1 MQGRDTMDKIVEC
14 VPNFS
19 EGRDMTVI
27 KQITDA
33 IEAVEGVMLLDVDP
47 GADTNRTVVTFVGSP
62 EAVKEAAFQAV
73 KRAAEVIDM
82 SKHHGAHP
90 RMGATDVCPFVPV
103 SGVTMEDCVAIAR
116 EVGRRVGV
124 ELHIPVYLYEEAATK
139 EEWRNL
145 AEVRKGEYEGLKER
159 FESGDPYW
167 TPDFGPAEF
176 NEKAGA
182 TAVGAREFLIAYNIN
197 LNTKDRKLA
206 HNVAL
211 NLREKGRAKR
221 DEDGKIVRDENGKK
235 VMVPGRLKYTKAIGW
250 YIEEYGFAQISINL
264 TNYKKTPWHTV
275 FEVAREE
282 AEKAGLIVTG
292 SELVGL
298 IPKQAVLD
306 AGRYFLRKQGK
317 SSGVSER
324 ELIEEAVLSMGL
336 SQIAPFDPNEKI
348 IEYRIREEEPLV
360 SMGIREFMDEL
371 ASDSPAP
378 GGGSVAALEASLGA
392 ALSSM
397 VANLTVGKKGYE
409 DVREEMIEVA
419 EEAQD
424 MKDRF
429 LYLID
434 EDTRSFNRLMAAM
447 KMPKKTEEEK
457 KARQEAIDA
466 ATMDA
471 ARVPLRVAE
480 LAAEAFDLA
489 RVVAQRGNVNSVSDA
504 GVAALSLRA
513 AVHGACLNVEINLS
527 GLPDSEEKASM
538 LERVS
543 ELRSVSD
550 RAEQEI
556 LTTVKEKL

>member
-1 MQGRDTMDKIVEC
+1 MQGRDTMQKIVEC

-33 IEAVEGVMLLDVDP
+33 IESVEGVRLLDVDP
-47 GADTNRTVVTFVGSP
+47 GEDTNRTVVTFVGSP
-62 EAVKEAAFQAV
+62 EGVKEAAFLAV
-73 KRAAEVIDM
+73 KTAAEVIDM
-82 SKHHGAHP
+82 RKHHGAHP

-103 SGVTMEDCVAIAR
+103 KGVTMEECVEIAR
-116 EVGRRVGV
+116 EVGKRIGD
-124 ELHIPVYLYEEAATK
+124 ELGIPVYLYEEAATK
-139 EEWRNL
+139 PEWHNL

-176 NEKAGA
+176 NERAGA

-197 LNTKDRKLA
+197 LNTKDRRLA
-206 HNVAL
+206 HHVAL

-221 DEDGKIVRDENGKK
+221 DENGKIVRDENGKK

-264 TNYKKTPWHTV
+264 TNYKKTPWHIV

-298 IPKQAVLD
+298 IPLEAVLE

-348 IEYRIREEEPLV
+348 IEYRIKEEAPLV
-360 SMGIREFMDEL
+360 SMDIQDFMDEL

-378 GGGSVAALEASLGA
+378 GGGSVAALEASLGV
-392 ALSSM
+392 ALSAM

-409 DVREEMIEVA
+409 EVKESMIELA
-419 EEAQD
+419 EKAQQL
-424 MKDRF
+424 KDRF

-434 EDTRSFNRLMAAM
+434 EDTRSFNSLMAAM

-457 KARQEAIDA
+457 KMRQEAIDR
-466 ATMDA
+466 ATMEA
-471 ARVPLRVAE
+471 ARVPMSVAE
-480 LAAEAFDLA
+480 LALEAFEPA
-489 RVVAQRGNVNSVSDA
+489 EIAAKNGNVNSVSDA
-504 GVAALSLRA
+504 GVSALSLRA
-513 AVHGACLNVEINLS
+513 AVHGACLNVMINLS
-527 GLPDSEEKASM
+527 GLPETEEKAEM
-538 LERVS
+538 LK
-543 ELRSVSD
+543 
-550 RAEQEI
+550 RAEEIRRLADKREAEI
-556 LTTVKEKL
+556 LAIVEEKM

>member
-1 MQGRDTMDKIVEC
+1 MQGRDTMQKIVEC

-19 EGRDMTVI
+19 EGRDMAVI

-33 IEAVEGVMLLDVDP
+33 IESVAGAKLLDVDP

-62 EAVKEAAFQAV
+62 EAVKEAAFRAV
-73 KRAAEVIDM
+73 KKAAEVIDM
-82 SKHHGAHP
+82 TKHHGAHP

-103 SGVTMEDCVAIAR
+103 SGITMDDCVEIAG
-116 EVGRRVGV
+116 EVGKRIGD
-124 ELHIPVYLYEEAATK
+124 ELGIPVYLYEEAATK
-139 EEWRNL
+139 EEWHNL
-145 AEVRKGEYEGLKER
+145 AEVRKGEYEGLRER
-159 FESGDPYW
+159 FQSKDPYW

-176 NEKAGA
+176 NERAGA

-206 HNVAL
+206 NNVAL

-221 DEDGKIVRDENGKK
+221 DEKGKIVRDGEGNK

-275 FEVAREE
+275 FDVAREE

-298 IPKQAVLD
+298 IPKQAVIE

-336 SQIAPFDPNEKI
+336 SQIAPFDPEEKI
-348 IEYRIREEEPLV
+348 IEYRIREDEPLV
-360 SMGIREFMDEL
+360 SMTIKDFMDEL

-392 ALSSM
+392 ALSAM
-397 VANLTVGKKGYE
+397 VANLTVGKKGYG
-409 DVREEMIEVA
+409 DVKEEMIEVA
-419 EEAQD
+419 ERAQEI
-424 MKDRF
+424 KDRF

-434 EDTRSFNRLMAAM
+434 EDTRSFNNLMAAM
-447 KMPKKTEEEK
+447 KMPKKTDEEK
-457 KARQEAIDA
+457 KRRQEAINS
-466 ATMDA
+466 ATMEA
-471 ARVPLRVAE
+471 ARVPLE
-480 LAAEAFDLA
+480 
-489 RVVAQRGNVNSVSDA
+489 VAQVAVDAFEPVKITAESGNVNSVSDA

-513 AVHGACLNVEINLS
+513 AVHGAGLNVIINLS
-527 GLPDSEEKASM
+527 GLPESEEKAEM
-538 LERVS
+538 LRRVE
-543 ELRSVSD
+543 ELRALANE
-550 RAEQEI
+550 RETQI
-556 LTTVKEKL
+556 LKIVEENI

>member
-1 MQGRDTMDKIVEC
+1 MQGCDTMRKIVEC

-19 EGRDMTVI
+19 EGRDMAVI

-33 IEAVEGVMLLDVDP
+33 IESVDGVKLLDVDP

-62 EAVKEAAFQAV
+62 EAVKEAAFRAV
-73 KRAAEVIDM
+73 KKAAEVIDM

-103 SGVTMEDCVAIAR
+103 SGVTMEDCVTIAR
-116 EVGRRVGV
+116 EVGKRIGT
-124 ELHIPVYLYEEAATK
+124 ELGIPVYLYEEAATK
-139 EEWRNL
+139 PEWHNL

-176 NEKAGA
+176 NERAGA

-221 DEDGKIVRDENGKK
+221 DENGKIVRDGEGKK

-298 IPKQAVLD
+298 IPKQAVID

-324 ELIEEAVLSMGL
+324 ELIDAAVLSMGL
-336 SQIAPFDPNEKI
+336 DQIAPFKPEEKI
-348 IEYRIREEEPLV
+348 IEYRIKEDEPLV
-360 SMGIREFMDEL
+360 SMTVKDFMDEL

-378 GGGSVAALEASLGA
+378 GGGSVAALEASLG
-392 ALSSM
+392 LSLTAM

-409 DVREEMIEVA
+409 EVREGMIETA
-419 EEAQD
+419 EKAQKI
-424 MKDRF
+424 KDRF
-429 LYLID
+429 IYLID

-447 KMPKKTEEEK
+447 KMPKKTDEEK
-457 KARQEAIDA
+457 AERQRAMEA
-466 ATMDA
+466 ATMEA
-471 ARVPLRVAE
+471 ARIPLSVAE
-480 LAAEAFDLA
+480 LAVESMELAKFVAEN
-489 RVVAQRGNVNSVSDA
+489 GNVNSVSDA

-513 AVHGACLNVEINLS
+513 AVHGAGLNVIINLS
-527 GLPDSEEKASM
+527 GMPESEERSEM
-538 LERVS
+538 LDRVRK
-543 ELRSVSD
+543 LREAAD
-550 RAEQEI
+550 REAADI
-556 LTTVKEKL
+556 MATVEEKV

>member
-116 EVGRRVGV
+116 EVGRRVGE

-457 KARQEAIDA
+457 EARQEAIDA